1 MRQVGRPA
9 SRIWIDYAVTYGAT
23 FGLVITGMLA
33 FRLASTGF
41 GDLGLSEYAISRRVI
56 GFAQPTV
63 ALGLMVALSRKIAA
77 SKFHPQGANQ
87 RAYMLAGLAIV
98 LTAAAI
104 LAAVLVAF
112 REQLAFTFFGSSQFG
127 NLMLAIIPLVIG
139 WSLHLVCYANF
150 HGNLQM
156 CRASLL
162 QLFNL
167 GLVPLAAIVC
177 APTISAALFW
187 WGIIVML
194 ACSVV
199 VLVEGLIAAEP
210 PRRFLFAVRDLMR
223 CGPPRVPGDL
233 AIASLM
239 VLPAI
244 IAAHQGGVRLGGL
257 VAFSMTLLT
266 LAQTPI
272 VPISSILLPRAT
284 ELLHRGETDVLRTQ
298 VLRLLAVSMT
308 MTLGIVLMFFA
319 FTEPLLRLCL
329 GSVPDELPAIARI
342 VILGA
347 VFFNWH
353 TCLRSVAD
361 AAHDRAINTR
371 NSGFALIAFLVAL
384 PATNYVAGEA
394 HSAAWA
400 LLVALSCLAG
410 ATSWH
415 AWLVLRPSTTWT
427 VDQPLAKYPKAA

>member
-1 MRQVGRPA
+1 MRLAARTP
-9 SRIWIDYAVTYGAT
+9 SRIWIDYAFTYGAT
-23 FGLVITGMLA
+23 FGLVVTGMLA

-41 GDLGLSEYAISRRVI
+41 GDLGLSEYAISRRII

-77 SKFHPQGANQ
+77 SKFHPHGANQ

-98 LTAAAI
+98 SAAATA
-104 LAAVLVAF
+104 LATVLLVF
-112 REQLAFTFFGSSQFG
+112 RDELAFAFFGSSEFG
-127 NLMLAIIPLVIG
+127 NLMLAIIPLVVG

-150 HGNLQM
+150 HGRLQM
-156 CRASLL
+156 CRASSL
-162 QLFNL
+162 QLLNL
-167 GLVPLAAIVC
+167 GLVPLVAMFV
-177 APTISAALFW
+177 APSIPAALIW
-187 WGIIVML
+187 WGTAVVL
-194 ACSVV
+194 ACLAVI
-199 VLVEGLIAAEP
+199 LIDCLTATEP
-210 PRRFLFAVRDLMR
+210 PQRFHFALRDLVR

-239 VLPAI
+239 VLPAT
-244 IAAHQGGVRLGGL
+244 IAAHQGGLQLGGL

-284 ELLHRGETDVLRTQ
+284 DLLHRGEAGALRTQ
-298 VLRLLAVSMT
+298 VVRLLALSMT
-308 MTLGIVLMFFA
+308 MTLGIVVLFFA

-329 GSVPDELPAIARI
+329 GSVPNGLSAIARVVI
-342 VILGA
+342 VGA
-347 VFFNWH
+347 IPFNWH

-371 NSGFALIAFLVAL
+371 NSGFALLAFLVAL
-384 PATNYVAGEA
+384 PATNYVARES

-400 LLVALSCLAG
+400 LLVALGCLAA

-415 AWLVLRPSTTWT
+415 AWLVLRPNASWT
-427 VDQPLAKYPKAA
+427 VDPPLAEYPQAA